1 MSGHIESWNYGKS
14 SNTILTSICCV
25 LHKINMKSLKHVAFA
40 HQSKLAIREDP
51 IIVTWFLDTCCCID
65 AMSRHWTCHAISGL
79 LQFAFH
85 GHHSWLTDINCRYPV
100 PDLLHDVQRPINDQR
115 SLRHRAC
122 SERRQQKTG
131 ASWRQARVR
140 GLRQKVYTEK
150 EPQTSSKYFS
160 WRGWRWKLSVWR
172 LLLRDEAQGWSQK
185 ALVTCPQD
193 IRTVHEQF
201 CNTFHSSH
209 VAIVLEIWY
218 TFSVTCNSEACYM
231 YNIAVKTSLKVTSYD

>member
-1 MSGHIESWNYGKS
+1 MQF
-14 SNTILTSICCV
+14 
-25 LHKINMKSLKHVAFA
+25 SL
-40 HQSKLAIREDP
+40 
-51 IIVTWFLDTCCCID
+51 CISD
-65 AMSRHWTCHAISGL
+65 MGY
-79 LQFAFH
+79 
-85 GHHSWLTDINCRYPV
+85 RYPV
-100 PDLLHDVQRPINDQR
+100 SDLSCDVQRSISDQR
-115 SLRHRAC
+115 SLRHGAC
-122 SERRQQKTG
+122 SEQQQKTG

-160 WRGWRWKLSVWR
+160 WRGWCWKLSVCC

-209 VAIVLEIWY
+209 VAIVLELIWF
-218 TFSVTCNSEACYM
+218 TLGVTCNSEACY
-231 YNIAVKTSLKVTSYD
+231 NIAVKTSYD

>member
-140 GLRQKVYTEK
+140 GLRQEVHTEK
-150 EPQTSSKYFS
+150 ELKTSPVLCTPRWWCKKIWVRALFKGLHAKMSSQDSYYYCLCTSCTYKQKYFS
-160 WRGWRWKLSVWR
+160 F
-172 LLLRDEAQGWSQK
+172 QK
-185 ALVTCPQD
+185 CC
-193 IRTVHEQF
+193 R
-201 CNTFHSSH
+201 
-209 VAIVLEIWY
+209 
-218 TFSVTCNSEACYM
+218 
-231 YNIAVKTSLKVTSYD
+231 NIERNC